1 MAKATSL
8 KFDIHWALGHSPV
21 EITNRVE
28 GFYGEHLPMAINRV
42 MELVAGDVKQKLQS
56 IHSTEF
62 SIRSSGISYDS
73 IQSLR
78 SKREIDII
86 PGKVFQGYSYKIGYF
101 PGFIEGAKQLAPR
114 HQVQDYMQYLNK
126 GVKPGKIIA
135 PVKGGS
141 LGVSMSPAGW
151 ERLREWADR
160 MGIAQGTKEM
170 NVEGNYN
177 ISRLPYKLGQRRKR
191 SGGLVGR
198 PRNYRINV
206 GPQQQLWAIVKHM
219 EKKGIRGR
227 HHLFKFASYLS
238 GGVNEGIGRDVHYAM
253 VKAKNEF
260 VAKSGVFGSPISLL
274 GVSKR

>member
-1 MAKATSL
+1 MNNKQVEEEHKKMNESMEKELGIKNEFKVNAVGYLSISEPY
-8 KFDIHWALGHSPV
+8 DI
-21 EITNRVE
+21 
-28 GFYGEHLPMAINRV
+28 GEVP
-42 MELVAGDVKQKLQS
+42 
-56 IHSTEF
+56 T
-62 SIRSSGISYDS
+62 
-73 IQSLR
+73 
-78 SKREIDII
+78 
-86 PGKVFQGYSYKIGYF
+86 
-101 PGFIEGAKQLAPR
+101 GFIEKLRQVYNSGIILASLG
-114 HQVQDYMQYLNK
+114 HHDCEFCINK

-198 PRNYRINV
+198 PRNYRINI

-260 VAKSGVFGSPISLL
+260 VAKSGVFGSSISLL